1 MIKMVNKSGT
11 LTKTASTG
19 YHETAKARKEFI
31 SAVNGT
37 CGPLVSW
44 IDFDGTQAKVRQTDR
59 DADYLHANIE
69 TLSYRLIGTG
79 WRTTFS
85 AVRIIDN
92 SERYEMNVT
101 AEYRGEWKD

>member
-1 MIKMVNKSGT
+1 M
-11 LTKTASTG
+11 TASSSARLPA
-19 YHETAKARKEFI
+19 EARKEFI

-85 AVRIIDN
+85 AVRLIREGKQAVLDI
-92 SERYEMNVT
+92 RT
-101 AEYRGEWKD
+101 EYRDEWKD